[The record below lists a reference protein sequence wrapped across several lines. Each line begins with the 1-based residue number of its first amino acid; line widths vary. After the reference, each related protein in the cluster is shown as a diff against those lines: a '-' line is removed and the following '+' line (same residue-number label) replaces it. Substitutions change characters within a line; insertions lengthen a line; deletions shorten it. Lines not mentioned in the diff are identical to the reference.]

1 MAEQT
6 AKKTEGTTAKAA
18 EAPEAPEAAHD
29 LASKAREALS
39 QVLETG
45 VKGARKAQE
54 YGELAITWLREDSIE
69 AVKAQ
74 ASSAKETAVTQGKKM
89 DEAIEKTVTT
99 IEERFEPVNTKL
111 PSKAQDMVKRGQNQ
125 AREARAKL
133 RERMSA

>member
-6 AKKTEGTTAKAA
+6 AKKTEETTAKAA
-18 EAPEAPEAAHD
+18 AAPEAAQD

-54 YGELAITWLREDSIE
+54 YGELAITWLREDSVE
-69 AVKAQ
+69 AVKTQ
-74 ASSAKETAVTQGKKM
+74 ASNAKETAVSQVKKM

-133 RERMSA
+133 RERISA